1 MPQWK
6 HQIMKSVHKYVHNE
20 LKAFFALCIYIC
32 IMCWQAIWEKNVKAV
47 KGLSKGTLGK
57 FLHFT
62 TESCQNPCYLT
73 PWLLYAYIYAQ
84 SEKAFN
90 SQCKHSIVLRHVFFK
105 KWTIAAV
112 SDRKSIASSGWC
124 GVWLPSLFWPSFMG
138 RGCLTPFTPSPTP
151 GGIRQQTSLKYHM

>member
-1 MPQWK
+1 M
-6 HQIMKSVHKYVHNE
+6 HNV
-20 LKAFFALCIYIC
+20 LASHLG
-32 IMCWQAIWEKNVKAV
+32 KNVKAV

-105 KWTIAAV
+105 K
-112 SDRKSIASSGWC
+112 
-124 GVWLPSLFWPSFMG
+124 
-138 RGCLTPFTPSPTP
+138 
-151 GGIRQQTSLKYHM
+151 